1 MRSVYLVTYDISDPK
16 RLRRVF
22 KVMHG
27 FGQHIQLSV
36 FRCTLGDRQRVQLE
50 AALLG
55 EMNLEE
61 DQALIVDLGPEAGRG
76 AKAIHSVGQHYEPP
90 GRGPLVL

>member
-1 MRSVYLVTYDISDPK
+1 MRSVYLVTYDIRDPK

-36 FRCTLGDRQRVQLE
+36 FRCVLGDRQRVQLE
-50 AALLG
+50 AALMA
-55 EMNLEE
+55 EMNLDE
-61 DQALIVDLGPEAGRG
+61 DQALVVDLGPEAGHG
-76 AKAIHSVGQHYEPP
+76 ARAIQAVGQDYQVPK
-90 GRGPLVL
+90 RGPLVL